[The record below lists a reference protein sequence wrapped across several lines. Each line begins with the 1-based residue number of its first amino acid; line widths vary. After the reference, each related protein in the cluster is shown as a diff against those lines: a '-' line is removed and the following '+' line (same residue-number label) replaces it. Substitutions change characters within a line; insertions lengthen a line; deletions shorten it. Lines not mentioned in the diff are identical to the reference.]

1 MHKLPPRGIT
11 LLETVIY
18 IGVISFILPAFIVL
32 VLRVWQQQIGFDAR
46 LRLEQ
51 TTALIFLELDSA
63 ITEADAIRVSS
74 STLGTDTSSLVFE
87 DQNGTVVTI
96 DLVSTTISFSGTNQ
110 TVRRLRLTRGSN
122 DPVWL
127 TEPEHDVTQWR
138 AEAVRDVDSN
148 LTGLRFSF
156 DAELINGGGQVFRQ
170 ASFAGDTTVA
180 LSPNTTEL

>member
-1 MHKLPPRGIT
+1 MRKLPPRGLT
-11 LLETVIY
+11 LIETVIY

-51 TTALIFLELDSA
+51 TSSLIFLELASA

-74 STLGTDTSSLVFE
+74 SALGTDASSLVFE

-96 DLVSTTISFSGTNQ
+96 DLVSTSISFSGTNQ
-110 TVRRLRLTRGSN
+110 TVRRLRLTRGTET
-122 DPVWL
+122 PVWL

-138 AEAVRDVDSN
+138 VEAVRDSGN
-148 LTGLRFSF
+148 ALTGLRFSF
-156 DAELINGGGQVFRQ
+156 DAELINSTGQVFRR

-180 LSPNTTEL
+180 LSPNTAEL